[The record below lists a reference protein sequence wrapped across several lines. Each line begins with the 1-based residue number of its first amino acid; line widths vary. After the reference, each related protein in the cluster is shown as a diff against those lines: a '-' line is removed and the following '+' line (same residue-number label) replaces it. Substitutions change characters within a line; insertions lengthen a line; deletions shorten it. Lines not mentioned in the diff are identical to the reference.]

1 MFDILFYSDVNK
13 IILSLQLWT
22 LNSITSLNNF
32 LSDKYFQNLT
42 IRLYVLLFLTCT
54 SNFILI
60 KYYLLFDL

>member
-1 MFDILFYSDVNK
+1 MFDILFYSDVNE

-32 LSDKYFQNLT
+32 LWDKYFQNLT